1 MENRYYLM
9 WKNVVI
15 TLVQFD
21 DNGKMTAYSKNI
33 SESAKEL
40 TPLMYRS
47 TPDEWLN
54 RWWDDR
60 SVPVTR
66 DQINSFLSLRG
77 VSTPQQYLV
86 KNLGLSLTDF
96 YWLKPVNSNLSWE
109 KINLFDNDF
118 HDNVLISSK
127 KPKEDGVFQYSPN
140 ASLQGNIEK
149 TWTIVDGKRCLIK
162 GNHSGA
168 SNESINEVIASQL
181 HKKQG
186 YDNYTDYNLIH
197 IKGKPYKYGCI
208 SKAFTSQDLELVSA
222 WSVITSEPMDNS
234 TSYYEHFIS
243 VCQKHGIDADLLRRD
258 LEYQIMSDYVLTNYD
273 RHLSNISVLRD
284 ANTLKFIR
292 MAPIYDSGDC
302 LFANR
307 AIPSNIKELQKME
320 ITGFVKT
327 ENKLLTL
334 VKDRS
339 LIKTDKLPS
348 SDYIKDMYHKDDKIS
363 DKHIDTITEWY
374 ERKKDILDK
383 WQRGENAYNVQQTIS
398 QKLNS
403 AKKRVPD
410 QPGSGKYKNKETTLE

>member
-1 MENRYYLM
+1 MQLKYCLM
-9 WKNVVI
+9 WKNIVI
-15 TLVQFD
+15 TPVCFD
-21 DNGKMTAYSKNI
+21 DDGKMTAYSKNI
-33 SESAKEL
+33 SESAKDL
-40 TPLMYRS
+40 APLMYRS

-60 SVPVTR
+60 SIPKTR
-66 DQINSFLSLRG
+66 DDLSDLLSAQK
-77 VSTPQQYLV
+77 VSTPQQYLLR
-86 KNLGLSLTDF
+86 NLGLSLTDF
-96 YWLKPVNSNLSWE
+96 YWMKPVNSDLTWE
-109 KINLFDNDF
+109 KINLFENDF
-118 HDNVLISSK
+118 NDNTLLYSTKSK
-127 KPKEDGVFQYSPN
+127 KDGVFQYSPN

-186 YDNYTDYNLIH
+186 YDNYTDYDLIH

-208 SKAFTSQDLELVSA
+208 SKAFTSQNLELVSV

-234 TSYYEHFIS
+234 TSYFEHFIN
-243 VCQKHGIDADLLRRD
+243 VCKKHGIDADLLRRD

-284 ANTLKFIR
+284 ADTLKFIR

-307 AIPSNIKELQKME
+307 PVPDNLKELQKME

-327 ENKLLTL
+327 ENKLLSL

-339 LIKTDKLPS
+339 LIKMDKLPS
-348 SDYIKDMYHKDDKIS
+348 KDYIKDMYHKDDKIS
-363 DKHIDTITEWY
+363 DKHIDRITEWY
-374 ERKKDILDK
+374 EMKKEILSK
-383 WQRGENAYNVQQTIS
+383 WQRGENAYTVQQTIN
-398 QKLNS
+398 QKL
-403 AKKRVPD
+403 
-410 QPGSGKYKNKETTLE
+410 

>member
-1 MENRYYLM
+1 MQQEYYLM

-15 TLVQFD
+15 TQVQFD
-21 DNGKMTAYSKNI
+21 DNGKMTAYSKSI
-33 SESAKEL
+33 SESEKDL
-40 TPLMYRS
+40 MPLIYRS

-60 SVPVTR
+60 SIPPTR
-66 DQINSFLSLRG
+66 DQLNSFLTSRD
-77 VSTPQQYLV
+77 VSTPQQYLLI
-86 KNLGLSLTDF
+86 NLGLSLTDL
-96 YWLKPVNSNLSWE
+96 YWIKPVDSDLTWE
-109 KINLFDNDF
+109 KINLFDNCFSD
-118 HDNVLISSK
+118 DSLIISK
-127 KPKEDGVFQYSPN
+127 KTKEDGVFQYSPN